1 MPFSSGITL
10 SIFFSFYMNSF
21 LHAENPAGQVMMG
34 KMVPKMDPSPH
45 PHSLCSIH
53 SRDFSGSGRGDTEL
67 DMFVSVLP
75 YTAFN

>member
-45 PHSLCSIH
+45 PHYVPSIAGI
-53 SRDFSGSGRGDTEL
+53 SAE
-67 DMFVSVLP
+67 V
-75 YTAFN
+75 AEEIQN